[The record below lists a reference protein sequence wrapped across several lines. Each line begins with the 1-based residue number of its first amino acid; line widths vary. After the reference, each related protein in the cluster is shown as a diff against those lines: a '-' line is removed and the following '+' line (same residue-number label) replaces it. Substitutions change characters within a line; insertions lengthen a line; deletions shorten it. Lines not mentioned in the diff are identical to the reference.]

1 MYASFSY
8 FSSQSFDSFYD
19 SIPPYFRFYFQLPWL
34 AATMTIFLFIIVPLR
49 DGIIHGSKT
58 FKFRPVTLL
67 SPSLFPSFYL
77 SLTSFISY
85 RLSLLPYFL
94 FLLPYLLFSDSILSF
109 QSISDLSLLS
119 LSSALF
125 CSCTLFLSLYIDTK
139 IASPLL
145 WFFLCLT
152 YLVFEEVS
160 YTVTSFIFFISFF

>member
-1 MYASFSY
+1 
-8 FSSQSFDSFYD
+8 
-19 SIPPYFRFYFQLPWL
+19 
-34 AATMTIFLFIIVPLR
+34 MTIFLFIIVPLR

-119 LSSALF
+119 LSPLRCSALV
-125 CSCTLFLSLYIDTK
+125 LFSFLLYIDTK